1 MRVTPRRPRRR
12 YTPLELNTRLRF
24 IIGCTIAVV
33 YAMSMM
39 TILYALIFVSQPSEQ
54 APNDAEFFKIL
65 TPAVSFTT
73 GILSGMMMSGG
84 RGKDSDGNGIPDD
97 QETTE

>member
-1 MRVTPRRPRRR
+1 MRMTSDQ
-12 YTPLELNTRLRF
+12 LNARLRF

-33 YAMSMM
+33 YALSMM

-84 RGKDSDGNGIPDD
+84 GRRDRDGDGIPDD
-97 QETTE
+97 QEAPE

>member
-1 MRVTPRRPRRR
+1 MRMTRSRRR
-12 YTPLELNTRLRF
+12 YTPTELSARLRF
-24 IIGCTIAVV
+24 VIGCTIAIV
-33 YAMSMM
+33 YALSMM

-84 RGKDSDGNGIPDD
+84 RGKDADGDGIPDD
-97 QETTE
+97 QEVDE

>member
-1 MRVTPRRPRRR
+1 MRLKRPKR
-12 YTPLELNTRLRF
+12 YSPSELNARLRF

-33 YAMSMM
+33 YAASMM
-39 TILYALIFVSQPSEQ
+39 TILYALIFVSQPMEQ

-84 RGKDSDGNGIPDD
+84 RGRDRDGDGIPDD
-97 QETTE
+97 DKE

>member
-1 MRVTPRRPRRR
+1 MRLRRGRR
-12 YTPLELNTRLRF
+12 YTSTELSARLRF
-24 IIGCTIAVV
+24 VIGCTIAVV
-33 YAMSMM
+33 YALSMM
-39 TILYALIFVSQPSEQ
+39 TILYALIWVSQPMEQ

-84 RGKDSDGNGIPDD
+84 RSKDLDGDGQPDD
-97 QETTE
+97 KE

>member
-1 MRVTPRRPRRR
+1 MRIRRSRR
-12 YTPLELNTRLRF
+12 YSTVELNARLRF

-33 YAMSMM
+33 YSLSMM
-39 TILYALIFVSQPSEQ
+39 TILYALIFVSQPMEQ

-84 RGKDSDGNGIPDD
+84 RGKDSDGDGTPD
-97 QETTE
+97 QEESK

>member
-1 MRVTPRRPRRR
+1 MRVRRPKR
-12 YTPLELNTRLRF
+12 YTGTELNARLRF

-33 YAMSMM
+33 YASSMM
-39 TILYALIFVSQPSEQ
+39 TILYALIFVSQPMEQ

-84 RGKDSDGNGIPDD
+84 RGKDRDGDGKPDNEED
-97 QETTE
+97 

>member
-1 MRVTPRRPRRR
+1 MRLKRQKR
-12 YTPLELNTRLRF
+12 YTSNELNARLRF

-33 YAMSMM
+33 YAASMM
-39 TILYALIFVSQPSEQ
+39 TILYALIFVSQPMEQ

-84 RGKDSDGNGIPDD
+84 RGRDRDGDGVPDD
-97 QETTE
+97 DKE

>member
-1 MRVTPRRPRRR
+1 MRVTKPKR
-12 YTPLELNTRLRF
+12 YTSAQLAARLRF
-24 IIGCTIAVV
+24 IIGCTIAMV

-39 TILYALIFVSQPSEQ
+39 TILFALIYVSQPMEQ
-54 APNDAEFFKIL
+54 SPNDEAFFSIL

-84 RGKDSDGNGIPDD
+84 RGKDRDGDGKPDEEEGD
-97 QETTE
+97 

>member
-1 MRVTPRRPRRR
+1 MKRPKR
-12 YTPLELNTRLRF
+12 YSTTELNARLRF

-33 YAMSMM
+33 YSLSMM
-39 TILYALIFVSQPSEQ
+39 TILYALIFVSQPMEQ

-84 RGKDSDGNGIPDD
+84 RGKDSDGDGIPDK
-97 QETTE
+97 EAE

>member
-1 MRVTPRRPRRR
+1 MRMRRGRR
-12 YTPLELNTRLRF
+12 YTSTELSARLRF
-24 IIGCTIAVV
+24 VIGCTIAVV
-33 YAMSMM
+33 YALSMM
-39 TILYALIFVSQPSEQ
+39 TILYALIFVSQPMEQ

-84 RGKDSDGNGIPDD
+84 RGKDSDGDGIADD
-97 QETTE
+97 KEGN

>member
-1 MRVTPRRPRRR
+1 MRVRRGRR
-12 YTPLELNTRLRF
+12 YTSTELSARLRF
-24 IIGCTIAVV
+24 VIGCTIAVV
-33 YAMSMM
+33 YALSMM
-39 TILYALIFVSQPSEQ
+39 TILYALIFVSQPMEQ

-84 RGKDSDGNGIPDD
+84 RGKDSDGDGVPDD
-97 QETTE
+97 KESN

>member
-1 MRVTPRRPRRR
+1 MKRPKR
-12 YTPLELNTRLRF
+12 YSSSELNARLRF

-33 YAMSMM
+33 YAASMM
-39 TILYALIFVSQPSEQ
+39 TILYALIFVSQPMEQ

-84 RGKDSDGNGIPDD
+84 RGKDSDGDGIPDD
-97 QETTE
+97 KE

>member
-1 MRVTPRRPRRR
+1 MRVKR
-12 YTPLELNTRLRF
+12 YSSDELNARLRF
-24 IIGCTIAVV
+24 IIGCTIATV
-33 YAMSMM
+33 YALSMM

-84 RGKDSDGNGIPDD
+84 RGRDRDGDGIPD
-97 QETTE
+97 QEEQ

>member
-1 MRVTPRRPRRR
+1 MRMRTGRRM
-12 YTPLELNTRLRF
+12 TADQLNARLRF
-24 IIGCTIAVV
+24 VIGCTIAAI
-33 YAMSMM
+33 YAASML
-39 TILYALIFVSQPSEQ
+39 TILYALIFVSQPMEQ

-84 RGKDSDGNGIPDD
+84 RSRDRDGDGIPDE
-97 QETTE
+97 ETK

>member
-1 MRVTPRRPRRR
+1 MRIRRSRR
-12 YTPLELNTRLRF
+12 YSTVELNARLRF

-33 YAMSMM
+33 YSLSMM
-39 TILYALIFVSQPSEQ
+39 TILYALIFVSQPMEQ

-84 RGKDSDGNGIPDD
+84 RGKDSDGDGVPD
-97 QETTE
+97 QEEK

>member
-1 MRVTPRRPRRR
+1 MRIRRGRR
-12 YTPLELNTRLRF
+12 YTSTELSARLRF
-24 IIGCTIAVV
+24 VIGCTIAVV
-33 YAMSMM
+33 YALSMM
-39 TILYALIFVSQPSEQ
+39 TILYALIFVSQPMEQ

-84 RGKDSDGNGIPDD
+84 RGKDSDGDGVPD
-97 QETTE
+97 QEESK

>member
-1 MRVTPRRPRRR
+1 MRVKRPKR
-12 YTPLELNTRLRF
+12 YTAAELNARLRF
-24 IIGCTIAVV
+24 IIGCTIAMI
-33 YAMSMM
+33 YASSMV
-39 TILYALIFVSQPSEQ
+39 TILYALIFVSQPMEQ

-84 RGKDSDGNGIPDD
+84 RGKDRDTTPDNEEGD
-97 QETTE
+97 